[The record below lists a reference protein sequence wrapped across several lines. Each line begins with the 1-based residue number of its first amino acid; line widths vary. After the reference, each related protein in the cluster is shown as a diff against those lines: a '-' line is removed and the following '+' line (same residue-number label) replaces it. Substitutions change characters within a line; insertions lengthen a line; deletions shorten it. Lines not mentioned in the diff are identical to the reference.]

1 MSPILKTYAT
11 NHHSPSCLFYPTIP
25 FLGFSAPG
33 QSRGDCLLTHGR
45 AFLRRKSSRPRG
57 SRRSTDLDG
66 VPYVGSDVS
75 VSSFGTRT
83 PGALPVAAV
92 RPRGPGWCSAAVVC
106 ARFSGCVF
114 FFLAW
119 QTLDFPRRVFPLK
132 NVPFRTAS
140 RGRTSIDPRVAGI
153 LEGCGGWMKR
163 LPNGWAAWEVVV
175 GARMTLHQMALTLC
189 LPAVQLPARAISQ
202 PRLSCGVLCCCL
214 LLFLFALFFI
224 IFSILLSYCILL

>member
-1 MSPILKTYAT
+1 MFKTKKEMSPILKTYAT

-114 FFLAW
+114 FFFGVADPGFPSESVSVEKCAIQDSLQGTDQHRPKSGW
-119 QTLDFPRRVFPLK
+119 NPGGVWRLDEEVAK
-132 NVPFRTAS
+132 WVGCMGS
-140 RGRTSIDPRVAGI
+140 RGGGSHDPTSNGLDIVPARCPVAGS
-153 LEGCGGWMKR
+153 GY
-163 LPNGWAAWEVVV
+163 
-175 GARMTLHQMALTLC
+175 
-189 LPAVQLPARAISQ
+189 LPATSVVWGI
-202 PRLSCGVLCCCL
+202 V
-214 LLFLFALFFI
+214 
-224 IFSILLSYCILL
+224 LLSFIVFICVMFYYF